1 VADSEYPDPF
11 RGLFDE
17 LGTDSR
23 PDLAASS
30 GVPENSPSDHG
41 FAGSNGWSLHPE
53 EVVKG
58 AALPTSGASDP
69 SVGFTSRR
77 AMREAGGYAAEQPA
91 AVASSPS
98 APSPS
103 APAAVVRSAPR
114 GTTRTRPT
122 GSAKRGRT
130 RDAVRADL
138 AKSPP
143 KTWRRKLSSAGV
155 MTVVIGLFATV
166 TIPAFADQDTLAQ
179 NAEPLDA
186 QTLEVTAS
194 TTDESSAIRDTYGT
208 TSAADLR
215 KLYADAIRQQNLA
228 AYMNSGA
235 REMGDDYPW
244 PDALSRPQ
252 GGGLSPLNYYYRE
265 CVDFVA
271 WRMNRDAGTW
281 AAPYRWVWS
290 NLAQGSAYAWKREWE
305 RHGWPTGTTPQV
317 GAVAW
322 QPGGNHVAYVSG
334 ILADGS
340 VVLEEYNY
348 STDHGYGQRIIQPG
362 AMYYLYAPP
371 A

>member
-1 VADSEYPDPF
+1 MTDSEYPDSL

-17 LGTDSR
+17 LGADSR

-30 GVPENSPSDHG
+30 GVPENG
-41 FAGSNGWSLHPE
+41 FA
-53 EVVKG
+53 
-58 AALPTSGASDP
+58 
-69 SVGFTSRR
+69 SRR
-77 AMREAGGYAAEQPA
+77 AKREAGGYAVER
-91 AVASSPS
+91 S
-98 APSPS
+98 APS
-103 APAAVVRSAPR
+103 AGPA
-114 GTTRTRPT
+114 
-122 GSAKRGRT
+122 GSAGSSKRRRT
-130 RDAVRADL
+130 RDAVRADY
-138 AKSPP
+138 AKPTP

-166 TIPAFADQDTLAQ
+166 TIPAFADQDALAPDVEQ
-179 NAEPLDA
+179 LDA

-194 TTDESSAIRDTYGT
+194 TTDESTSIRDTYGT

-215 KLYADAIRQQNLA
+215 KLYADAIRQQNLQ
-228 AYMNSGA
+228 AYLNSGA
-235 REMGDDYPW
+235 RELGDDYPW

-271 WRMNRDAGTW
+271 WRMNRDAGTTG
-281 AAPYRWVWS
+281 APFRWVWS

-305 RHGWPTGTTPQV
+305 RHGWETGTTPRV

-334 ILADGS
+334 ILTDGS

-348 STDHGYGQRIIQPG
+348 STDHGYGQRIVAAG
-362 AMYYLYAPP
+362 SLYYLYAPP
-371 A
+371 G